1 MGAHLAIGSPD
12 TMQNLTSGLKLAAA
26 AELQPNP
33 AVHS

>member
-1 MGAHLAIGSPD
+1 MGAHLAIGSAN

-26 AELQPNP
+26 AELQQNP